1 MPCTVKLIA
10 YTPDPVRV
18 VAAAAKLC
26 YSPSSAASLFSGL
39 DTDTVSVFLNRLR
52 TSGHMSP
59 FEHASFTFAVDG
71 LSRAASHQLVRHR
84 IASFSQ
90 QSQRYVAA
98 DKLDVVTPSS
108 ITENTEASEIF
119 MEQVESALCT
129 YKRLTEMGIPRE
141 DARFVLPNGWSTSLV
156 MTMNARELRHFFE
169 IRLCRRAQ
177 WEIRELAG
185 RMLALVYEVA
195 EELFRCAG
203 PSCVSD
209 GRCRETHP
217 CGQPYDSTEE
227 LFICGE
233 GA

>member
-1 MPCTVKLIA
+1 
-10 YTPDPVRV
+10 
-18 VAAAAKLC
+18 
-26 YSPSSAASLFSGL
+26 
-39 DTDTVSVFLNRLR
+39 
-52 TSGHMSP
+52 
-59 FEHASFTFAVDG
+59 
-71 LSRAASHQLVRHR
+71 
-84 IASFSQ
+84 
-90 QSQRYVAA
+90 
-98 DKLDVVTPSS
+98 
-108 ITENTEASEIF
+108 
-119 MEQVESALCT
+119 
-129 YKRLTEMGIPRE
+129 MGIPRE